1 MNGAGGF
8 GRRAHEPSY
17 WLQQAKELDT
27 AAMLIWSAIRADLE
41 SLSRSSVGTAVSLRD
56 VPHANLGGVFWLNAG
71 LALENLFKGIIIQ
84 VDPTSV
90 VNGTITKKLK
100 THNLL
105 VLAKLAALELD
116 ATDAFFLW
124 VGTECVAWAGR
135 YPCAIK
141 PEKSPPPVFSEGD
154 VIAYKRLFDRLMTRF
169 DGSHSKNVTFTR
181 LV

>member
-17 WLQQAKELDT
+17 WLKQAKELDT
-27 AAMLIWSAIRADLE
+27 AAMLIWSAICADLE

-56 VPHANLGGVFWLNAG
+56 VPHVNLGGIFWLNAG
-71 LALENLFKGIIIQ
+71 LALENLFKGIIVQ
-84 VDPTSV
+84 DDPSSV

-100 THNLL
+100 THNLFA
-105 VLAKLAALELD
+105 LAKLASLELD
-116 ATDAFFLW
+116 PNDAFFLW
-124 VGTECVAWAGR
+124 VGSECVEWAGR

-141 PEKSPPPVFSEGD
+141 PEKSSPPVFSEGD
-154 VIAYKRLFDRLMTRF
+154 VIAYKGLFDRLISRF
-169 DGSHSKNVTFTR
+169 DGSHSKNVIFTR